1 MGRIY
6 RINPTC
12 PFCLEEHMYWDI
24 QLTDEE
30 QEKLDHHTKEHSVP
44 PLESLLSPPAIIVTR
59 TLKCGCCKKTFE
71 KNIGIRKEDEVVS
84 NGLPSPVICSH
95 PPSSSKKL

>member
-24 QLTDEE
+24 QLTNEE
-30 QEKLDHHTKEHSVP
+30 QEKLDHHTKEHNVP

-71 KNIGIRKEDEVVS
+71 INIEIRKEDEV
-84 NGLPSPVICSH
+84 GWSH
-95 PPSSSKKL
+95 PEFINIGKHPL